1 MTLLRTFKL
10 SYRLFLLIAIFAL
23 GFVIYGSWSFRT
35 LDQLKVN
42 GPLYQEIIGAKD
54 LIADAVPPPLNI
66 MESWTLCLEMATPGT
81 EARRIGALEVRLGML
96 RDQHAARLRYWRAQR
111 LGRRPGTPGRRHRAA
126 GPALLRARL
135 RQPAAKPW
143 GAARAEVTAIQARM
157 AAEYEQ
163 HRQAID
169 ALVARAAIVA
179 ALTEKAAAARIDDDT
194 TRLRLILL
202 ASLAI
207 GLGAAVLIRRS
218 ITGPLDEALGLAR
231 RVAAG

>member
-111 LGRRPGTPGRRHRAA
+111 LDADLARLVDATEQPARRFYALAFDSLLPALGRGTRRGDGNPGPHGGRIRTAPASHRRAGRAPPSWPRSPKRRPPR
-126 GPALLRARL
+126 
-135 RQPAAKPW
+135 
-143 GAARAEVTAIQARM
+143 V
-157 AAEYEQ
+157 
-163 HRQAID
+163 
-169 ALVARAAIVA
+169 
-179 ALTEKAAAARIDDDT
+179 DDDT

-231 RVAAG
+231 RVAAA